1 MIYEKADIWSNFN
14 SSSQAG
20 KSNDILV
27 ALGSLI
33 REDKDAVIE
42 AFRQSGIPFPTD
54 ASNEQVSNAVVNV
67 LRKNTKQS
75 NDLLKYLSTLILAS
89 KEQYTNFINRK
100 NKTKSDKPKG
110 GFLKGL
116 KGLFQ
121 RTENADG
128 TKTSKIGNF
137 FRQNKDEVL
146 GIAGNL
152 MSGIGNRNAS
162 TQILN
167 QSTLELQQQLEREAK
182 EREARE
188 AEERRRAYSRRIMI
202 GVALVAI
209 VGGGIYFYMKSQKK

>member
-14 SSSQAG
+14 SSSQTG
-20 KSNDILV
+20 KSNDVLV
-27 ALGSLI
+27 VLGSLI

-42 AFRQSGIPFPTD
+42 AFRQSGIPFPTN
-54 ASNEQVSNAVVNV
+54 ASNEEVSNAIVTV

-75 NDLLKYLSTLILAS
+75 QELLKNLSALIFAS
-89 KEQYTNFINRK
+89 KEQYSNFFK
-100 NKTKSDKPKG
+100 KKDKVKSDKPKS

-116 KGLFQ
+116 FQ
-121 RTENADG
+121 KKDNEDG
-128 TKTSKIGNF
+128 SKTSKIGDF
-137 FRQNKDEVL
+137 LRQNKQEVI

-167 QSTLELQQQLEREAK
+167 QSTLELQQQLEREAR

-188 AEERRRAYSRRIMI
+188 AEQRRRAYSRRIMI

-209 VGGGIYFYMKSQKK
+209 VGGGIYFYMKSQNK

>member
-14 SSSQAG
+14 SSSQTG
-20 KSNDILV
+20 KSNDVMV

-42 AFRQSGIPFPTD
+42 AFRQSSIPFPSD
-54 ASNEQVSNAVVNV
+54 ASNEQVSNAIVNV

-116 KGLFQ
+116 FQ
-121 RTENADG
+121 RNTNPDG
-128 TKTSKIGNF
+128 SKSSKIGDF

-146 GIAGNL
+146 GIAGNI

-167 QSTLELQQQLEREAK
+167 QSTLELQQQLEREAR

-202 GVALVAI
+202 GFALVAI